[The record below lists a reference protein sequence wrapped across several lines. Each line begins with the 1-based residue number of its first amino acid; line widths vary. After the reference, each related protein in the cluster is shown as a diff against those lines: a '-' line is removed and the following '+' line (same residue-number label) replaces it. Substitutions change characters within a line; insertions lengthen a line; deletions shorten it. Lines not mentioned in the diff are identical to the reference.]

1 MAYLVRIRF
10 ENRLSRSSLFC
21 PSQHTVRA
29 LHSHRKM
36 NGMHVGNHWGH
47 GTPSGLFASRSI
59 FGSASGAGPAS
70 AQSAFRTKSKQLRPG
85 PPARPETVLPSFL
98 TRSAFCSN
106 GHVPND
112 AETRPRNH
120 PIPTAPGGR
129 PQGVSAQRNT
139 TAPAEGQSS
148 NTPTPYPRI
157 YARSVCQ
164 CSDVYS
170 SKRAHYTL

>member
-1 MAYLVRIRF
+1 MGCMWETTGDMGRPLGCSPFPRYLA
-10 ENRLSRSSLFC
+10 
-21 PSQHTVRA
+21 QHLALVPRA
-29 LHSHRKM
+29 HKAHSGRKVS
-36 NGMHVGNHWGH
+36 N
-47 GTPSGLFASRSI
+47 S
-59 FGSASGAGPAS
+59 GPAH
-70 AQSAFRTKSKQLRPG
+70 
-85 PPARPETVLPSFL
+85 PPVPETVLPSFL

-164 CSDVYS
+164 CLDVYS